1 MTMYHQHRKC
11 WRVKQAA
18 KQSFERGV
26 RALGSCPGLAADI
39 QLTCWGSVVLDS
51 PTPWTQ
57 PIRLLCPWDFLGETT
72 GVGCHSSSRGSSQPR
87 DQIRALMFP
96 TLANRFFTTA
106 PPGKPQHTARFG
118 QVTQPLGA
126 MSQYIETLTVL
137 YLMELTSSKMFNS
150 ERSMG

>member
-18 KQSFERGV
+18 KQSIERGV

-72 GVGCHSSSRGSSQPR
+72 GVGCHSSSRGSLASP
-87 DQIRALMFP
+87 AL
-96 TLANRFFTTA
+96 AGGFFATA

-126 MSQYIETLTVL
+126 MSQYIEILTVL